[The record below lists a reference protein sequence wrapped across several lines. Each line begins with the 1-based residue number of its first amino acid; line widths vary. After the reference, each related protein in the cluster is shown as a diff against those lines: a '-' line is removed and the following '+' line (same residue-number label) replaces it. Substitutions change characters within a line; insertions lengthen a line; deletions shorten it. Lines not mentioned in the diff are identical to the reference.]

1 MIQLAISIL
10 LFTIGAAEPADPGA
24 ADPGCDPQAYRE
36 VVEEIIRTDQQYR
49 TAISWGTTDEAELA
63 RLEALPDDEQME
75 EHVRRSREGIK
86 LKSELE
92 KKLWAKQIAI
102 DRANT
107 RSLMDWV
114 RACGWPSEE
123 LLGEGTPSMVPVLI
137 HMQMEDAE
145 WVLPVLREEVLAGRM
160 PPRPYAMIFDRKQHH
175 EGKPQIYGM
184 TQAYDSKTRT
194 VLPPA
199 IVDLD
204 ATNAA
209 RAEIGMDPIE
219 EYRITDEAT
228 AAGR

>member
-1 MIQLAISIL
+1 MIQLALSIL
-10 LFTIGAAEPADPGA
+10 LFTIGAAEPAESGA
-24 ADPGCDPQAYRE
+24 PDPGCDPQKYRE
-36 VVEEIIRTDQQYR
+36 VVVEIGRTDQLHR
-49 TAISWGTTDEAELA
+49 SAISWGTTDPEELA
-63 RLEALPDDEQME
+63 RLEALPDDEQMAAIMQRQRDGVSLSE
-75 EHVRRSREGIK
+75 EVEK
-86 LKSELE
+86 EL
-92 KKLWAKQIAI
+92 WDKQIAI

-107 RSLMDWV
+107 KLLMRWV

-137 HMQMEDAE
+137 HMQMDDAE

-175 EGKPQIYGM
+175 EGKPQLYGM
-184 TQAYDSKTRT
+184 TQAFDAKTRT
-194 VLPPA
+194 VLAPA
-199 IVDLD
+199 IVSLEE
-204 ATNAA
+204 TNAA

>member
-10 LFTIGAAEPADPGA
+10 LFTIGAAEPADSGA
-24 ADPGCDPQAYRE
+24 PDPGCDPQAYRE
-36 VVEEIIRTDQQYR
+36 VVDEIIRSDQQYR

-86 LKSELE
+86 LESELE

-107 RSLMDWV
+107 RSLMSWV
-114 RACGWPSEE
+114 KACGWPSEE

-145 WVLPVLREEVLAGRM
+145 WVLPVLRDEVLAGRM

-199 IVDLD
+199 IVDLE

>member
-1 MIQLAISIL
+1 MRVLMLSLLLLNLAAC
-10 LFTIGAAEPADPGA
+10 AATSPRSQGD
-24 ADPGCDPQAYRE
+24 CDLGAYR
-36 VVEEIIRTDQQYR
+36 VAVEEIIRTDQQYR

-63 RLEALPDDEQME
+63 RLKALPDDEQMAAIMQRQRDGVSLSE
-75 EHVRRSREGIK
+75 EVEK
-86 LKSELE
+86 EL
-92 KKLWAKQIAI
+92 WDKQIAI

-107 RSLMDWV
+107 KLLMRWV